1 MRKSRPASISK
12 KRRKM
17 NKKSVF
23 VFLKE
28 YSIITLGLLMYVMAW
43 VLFLIPNNLVGGGV
57 SGVASIVQYATK
69 GVVKIGTVY
78 FGVNAILLIIGM
90 LTLGKGFGGKT
101 IYAVIVA
108 SIGLNVL
115 QGVVPA
121 EITQILAV
129 ENGKLMSTIMGAI
142 LAGVGIGMTMS
153 QGGSTGG
160 TDIVALVVNKYRNV
174 SPGRMILWMDVVIIL
189 SSLLVPSYTAD
200 GGVLPWPEKITTVVY
215 GFILVVINSTVLDL
229 YLSGSRQ
236 SVQLFILSS
245 KYDQIA
251 DLITSELHRGVTVLD
266 GKGWFTKQ
274 NTEVLMVIT
283 RRTDV
288 SLLLRMIKSVDPNAF
303 LSVTSVT
310 GVYGKGFDQ
319 IKEKLKVKK

>member
-1 MRKSRPASISK
+1 
-12 KRRKM
+12 M

-28 YSIITLGLLMYVMAW
+28 YSIITLGLMMYVMAW
-43 VLFLIPNNLVGGGV
+43 ILFLIPNNLVGGGV
-57 SGVASIVQYATK
+57 SGIASIVQYGTN
-69 GVVKIGTVY
+69 GFVKIGTVY
-78 FGVNAILLIIGM
+78 FALNAILLIIGM
-90 LTLGKGFGGKT
+90 LTLGKAFGGKT
-101 IYAVIVA
+101 IYAIIVA

-115 QGVVPA
+115 QGVVPQ
-121 EITQILAV
+121 EITRILAV
-129 ENGKLMSTIMGAI
+129 ENGKLMSTIMGGI
-142 LAGVGIGMTMS
+142 MAGVGIGMTMS

-189 SSLLVPSYTAD
+189 SSLLVPSFTAD
-200 GGVLPWPEKITTVVY
+200 GSLLPWPEKITTVVY

-236 SVQLFILSS
+236 SVQLFILSH
-245 KYDQIA
+245 KYQEIA
-251 DLITSELHRGVTVLD
+251 DLITNELHRGVTVLD
-266 GKGWFTKQ
+266 GKGWYTKQ

-283 RRTDV
+283 RRADV
-288 SLLLRMIKSVDPNAF
+288 SMLLRLIKSVDPNAF

-319 IKEKLKVKK
+319 IKEKVKVKK